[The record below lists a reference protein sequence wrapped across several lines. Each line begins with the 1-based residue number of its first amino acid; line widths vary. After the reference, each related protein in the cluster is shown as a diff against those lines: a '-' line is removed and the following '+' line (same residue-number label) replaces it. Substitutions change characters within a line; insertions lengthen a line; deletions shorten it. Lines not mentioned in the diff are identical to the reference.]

1 MMYDPDTE
9 LLREQIL
16 KLLDRREAQGHP
28 LHQNDIAKAIGLS
41 GATVSNFLN
50 RKDSGDVKKTAAKLK
65 GWLVRELAR
74 EEGGLQALPFA
85 ETRPA
90 KEGLK
95 HIEFLSHFNRFGV
108 LYGDSGLG
116 KTYLIAEAMRRDPTM
131 IVLTAWKGIGRSGIL
146 RELCGSLKEAEG
158 GTQYAMM
165 KRIKAK
171 LCPGGKSAGRC
182 IIVDDAHTLAF
193 DALDTLRH
201 IFDQTGTGLALIGI
215 GAVLRP
221 KLETPAPDMEQ
232 IASRASGRTWKLP
245 EIDESDF
252 ELMLGGV
259 MAEQDI
265 EPALKIMRERDPQ
278 LLASPRRMGNLVEIA
293 CRIAKKSGA
302 PTVMIEHIQKALK
315 YAA

>member
-16 KLLDRREAQGHP
+16 KLLDRREERGRP
-28 LHQNDIAKAIGLS
+28 LHQNDIAKGIGLS

-50 RKDSGDVKKTAAKLK
+50 RKEIGDAKKTAAKLK

-74 EEGGLQALPFA
+74 EEGGLEALPFA

-108 LYGDSGLG
+108 LYGDSGMG
-116 KTYLIAEAMRRDPTM
+116 KTYLIAEAIRRDPTI
-131 IVLTAWKGIGRSGIL
+131 IVITAWKGMRRAGIL
-146 RELCGSLKEAEG
+146 RELCGYLKEPDG
-158 GTQYAMM
+158 GTEYVMM

-182 IIVDDAHTLAF
+182 IIVDDTHTLSF
-193 DALDTLRH
+193 DVLDTLRH
-201 IFDQTGTGLALIGI
+201 IFDQTGTGLVLIGI
-215 GAVLRP
+215 GSILRP
-221 KLETPAPDMEQ
+221 KLEHPAPDMEQ
-232 IASRASGRTWKLP
+232 IASRASGRTWNLP
-245 EIDESDF
+245 EIDDSDF

-259 MAEQDI
+259 MREKDI
-265 EPALKIMRERDPQ
+265 EPALKLMRERDPQ

-293 CRIAKKSGA
+293 CRIAKKQGT
-302 PTVMIEHIQKALK
+302 PVTIEHIKQALK